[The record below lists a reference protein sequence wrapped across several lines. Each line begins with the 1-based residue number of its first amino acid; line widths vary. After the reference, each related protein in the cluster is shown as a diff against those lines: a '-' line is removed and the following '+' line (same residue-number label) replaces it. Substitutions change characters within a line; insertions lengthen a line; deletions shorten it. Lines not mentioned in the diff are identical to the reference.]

1 MRKKDKQNLALLA
14 IAAFFL
20 LNRKRVGGG
29 NGYEYSDYI
38 PPREN
43 EFPAGDYAGTYDQ
56 PNGLPVGVDRPVGWG
71 DLENVTGIPMVA
83 PWRNPNF
90 PTTAV
95 AGIGRGWQEWE
106 KPVQPPCVTKYAK
119 LVT

>member
-1 MRKKDKQNLALLA
+1 MKNKELVILGLVGLWFLSQKKGNS
-14 IAAFFL
+14 
-20 LNRKRVGGG
+20 

-38 PPREN
+38 PPKEN
-43 EFPAGDYAGTYDQ
+43 EFPAGDYSQTGQ
-56 PNGLPVGVDRPVGWG
+56 SNGLPVGVDRPVGWSG
-71 DLENVTGIPMVA
+71 WHDVENVTGIPMVA

-95 AGIGRGWQEWE
+95 AGIGRGWKEWE